1 MKFVRSSAVTR
12 ILALLFLVSI
22 LGTAMA
28 HAASRTPSPDQAK
41 TAKADLLD
49 LNTATAEQ
57 LKALPGF
64 GEACSEKI
72 IKGRPYQRN
81 DELGQKQKKGS
92 GLAILQ

>member
-1 MKFVRSSAVTR
+1 MKRFSFV
-12 ILALLFLVSI
+12 I
-22 LGTAMA
+22 LGLLQLLTCSFAPSIILLGHPLA
-28 HAASRTPSPDQAK
+28 IAAD
-41 TAKADLLD
+41 KADLLD

-64 GEACSEKI
+64 GEACPEKI

-81 DELGQKQKKGS
+81 DELGQKQKKES

>member
-1 MKFVRSSAVTR
+1 MRFSFV
-12 ILALLFLVSI
+12 I
-22 LGTAMA
+22 LGLSLLLTCSCAPSIPLGPPLA
-28 HAASRTPSPDQAK
+28 IAAD
-41 TAKADLLD
+41 KADLLD

-81 DELGQKQKKGS
+81 DELGQKQKKES